1 MIKFLDVYRQDKN
14 LHKSI
19 IKDINKL
26 FKKND
31 FILGREVINFEN
43 NFAKF
48 CKSKYAISCANGTD
62 AITIALKSLNLPDQ
76 S

>member
-43 NFAKF
+43 NFA
-48 CKSKYAISCANGTD
+48 N
-62 AITIALKSLNLPDQ
+62 LNMR
-76 S
+76 